1 MYGGIGCGKTT
12 LVKEVFKKLEE
23 GYKKPYLYLK
33 FSDFINMRVLYSKF
47 IQFLETEILL
57 QQLDKQNIIKFSNL
71 YELIQKKNNDNE
83 MENRFYIVID
93 DINEIQCINII
104 KKQFNKIFTLCND
117 FEINLILISTFNL
130 AKSEIALFCDFSTFL
145 AIDFPIRNNEEIK
158 CIIKEKYREYSKEVD
173 QYFLLGLNNI
183 NFYTSNLNELIYFF
197 GEFLETIKSEKTEQN
212 IQDTQTELKL
222 YKGKVYEKS
231 SISNSIMDK
240 IQNLCH
246 NSIIHLKENYNKVE
260 NNSNSIDLLTDNLS
274 FSQKLILLSAFL
286 AGETNPRYDSKIFK
300 NAKNIKAR
308 INKVISYLFI

>member
-1 MYGGIGCGKTT
+1 
-12 LVKEVFKKLEE
+12 
-23 GYKKPYLYLK
+23 
-33 FSDFINMRVLYSKF
+33 MRVFYCKF
-47 IQFLETEILL
+47 IQFLETEIL
-57 QQLDKQNIIKFSNL
+57 QQKLDKANIVKFSNL
-71 YELIQKKNNDNE
+71 YELIQKKTNDNE

-93 DINEIQCINII
+93 DINELQCINII

-117 FEINLILISTFNL
+117 FEINIILISTFNL
-130 AKSEIALFCDFSTFL
+130 AKSEIALFCEFSTFL
-145 AIDFPIRNNEEIK
+145 AIDFPIRNPEGIK
-158 CIIKEKYREYSKEVD
+158 CIIKDKFKEYSKEVD

-197 GEFLETIKSEKTEQN
+197 GEFLETIKSEKNEDN
-212 IQDTQTELKL
+212 QTELKL

-231 SISNSIMDK
+231 SISASTMEK

-308 INKVISYLFI
+308 INKV